1 MTKAVFTTKVNPT
14 YDDLP
19 EVRYHFP
26 RTYLA
31 QARAAV
37 GDWIV
42 YYEPRRSTGELSSR
56 GGRQAYFAVARVT
69 SVEPDPKL
77 ADHFYAY
84 MSDYL
89 ELDRPVP
96 FREGAHYYE
105 SGLQRPDGQTS
116 KGAFGR
122 AVRPVPDREFELIL
136 AAGFSPDLRQPWDVA
151 DAPALSGFAEGQAP
165 FDDDPVE
172 RPMVETTLTRP
183 FRDEAFRR
191 HVRLAYDNRCAISG
205 LKLINGG
212 GRPEVQAA
220 HIKPVAS
227 AGPDSVRNGIA
238 LSGTLHWMFDRG
250 LISVDDDFRILR
262 SGGVPE
268 DVARL
273 IRPEACLLL
282 PEDDAMRPHPSFLRF
297 HREQVFKG

>member
-1 MTKAVFTTKVNPT
+1 MAKAVFTTKVNPT

-31 QARAAV
+31 QARAVV

-42 YYEPRRSTGELSSR
+42 YYEPRRATSELSSR
-56 GGRQAYFAVARVT
+56 GGRQAYFAMARV
-69 SVEPDPKL
+69 SGIEPDPGL
-77 ADHFYAY
+77 PDHHYAY
-84 MSDYL
+84 VTDYL
-89 ELDRPVP
+89 ELNRPVP
-96 FREGAHYYE
+96 FREGTHYYE
-105 SGLQRPDGQTS
+105 SALQRPDGQTS

-122 AVRPVPDREFELIL
+122 AIRPIPDREFELIL
-136 AAGFSPDLRQPWDVA
+136 AAGFAASFESVPGL
-151 DAPALSGFAEGQAP
+151 AEDRAP
-165 FDDDPVE
+165 FNDDPIE
-172 RPMVETTLTRP
+172 RPMIETTLTRP

-191 HVRLAYDNRCAISG
+191 RVRLAYDNRCAISG
-205 LKLINGG
+205 LRLINGG

-227 AGPDSVRNGIA
+227 EGPDSVRNGIA

-250 LISVDDDFRILR
+250 LISIDEDFRILSAR
-262 SGGVPE
+262 GVS
-268 DVARL
+268 DDIARL
-273 IRPEACLLL
+273 MRPEARLHL
-282 PEDDAMRPHPSFLRF
+282 PDDEMLRPHASFLRF

>member
-1 MTKAVFTTKVNPT
+1 LAFAPTIDIDAMTKAVFTTKVNPT

-19 EVRYHFP
+19 EVRYHFS

-37 GDWIV
+37 GVWIM
-42 YYEPRRSTGELSSR
+42 YYEPRRSTGELFSR

-105 SGLQRPDGQTS
+105 SSLQRPDGQTS

-122 AVRPVPDREFELIL
+122 AVRPVPDREFEMIL
-136 AAGFSPDLRQPWDVA
+136 AAGFSPDLRHPWDVV
-151 DAPALSGFAEGQAP
+151 DGPALSGFAEGQAP
-165 FDDDPVE
+165 FDGPVE

-191 HVRLAYDNRCAISG
+191 PGQVRQIS
-205 LKLINGG
+205 I
-212 GRPEVQAA
+212 
-220 HIKPVAS
+220 
-227 AGPDSVRNGIA
+227 
-238 LSGTLHWMFDRG
+238 
-250 LISVDDDFRILR
+250 
-262 SGGVPE
+262 
-268 DVARL
+268 
-273 IRPEACLLL
+273 
-282 PEDDAMRPHPSFLRF
+282 
-297 HREQVFKG
+297 

>member
-1 MTKAVFTTKVNPT
+1 MAKAVFTTKINPA

-42 YYEPRRSTGELSSR
+42 YYEPRRSSAELSSR
-56 GGRQAYFAVARVT
+56 GGRQAYFAVARVS
-69 SVEPDPKL
+69 SVESDPNLPD
-77 ADHFYAY
+77 HSYAY
-84 MSDYL
+84 VIDYI

-96 FREGAHYYE
+96 FREGTHYYE
-105 SGLQRPDGQTS
+105 SALRRPDGQTS

-122 AVRPVPDREFELIL
+122 AIRPIPDREFELIL
-136 AAGFSPDLRQPWDVA
+136 AAGFPANAPFADERAPELAEDGVPFA
-151 DAPALSGFAEGQAP
+151 DAPA
-165 FDDDPVE
+165 E
-172 RPMVETTLTRP
+172 RPMIETTLTRP
-183 FRDEAFRR
+183 FRDDAFRR
-191 HVRLAYDNRCAISG
+191 QVRLAYDNRCAVSG
-205 LKLINGG
+205 LRLINGG

-227 AGPDSVRNGIA
+227 QGPDSVRNGIA

-250 LISVDDDFRILR
+250 LISIGEDFRILR
-262 SGGVPE
+262 SNSLSD

-273 IRPEACLLL
+273 IRPEATLLL
-282 PEDDAMRPHPSFLRF
+282 PRDETLRPHPSFLHF